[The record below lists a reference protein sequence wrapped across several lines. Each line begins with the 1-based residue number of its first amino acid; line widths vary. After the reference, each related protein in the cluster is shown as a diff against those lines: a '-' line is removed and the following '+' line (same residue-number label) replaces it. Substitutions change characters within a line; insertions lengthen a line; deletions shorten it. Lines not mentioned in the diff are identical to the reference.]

1 VIGQP
6 AAFVDHEIFQLLGR
20 ELNGHPVCFSP
31 DFSFGRITQKYSRS
45 LKHLKKFSNNKIDF
59 RLESLENQETY
70 RSYIQLEEYCFGI
83 CRNDNDCL
91 AFSLDNSADLLN
103 CIFIKHSENLN
114 SE

>member
-1 VIGQP
+1 VNI
-6 AAFVDHEIFQLLGR
+6 FEIKMRVGFKKKG
-20 ELNGHPVCFSP
+20 LN
-31 DFSFGRITQKYSRS
+31 Q
-45 LKHLKKFSNNKIDF
+45 KFSHNKIDF

-70 RSYIQLEEYCFGI
+70 RSYIQLEEYCFGV